1 MDRTQTVE
9 QMVQRGLK
17 SSPIGIGLN
26 LVLAS
31 SNAAGFVGD
40 SFALISDGIESL
52 SDVVSSSVVYFG
64 LRFAIKPPD
73 KEGNGWDSEYCRW
86 RSQLLS

>member
-1 MDRTQTVE
+1 MSPEGKTFVICLSDEPRSRDRTQSCPCV
-9 QMVQRGLK
+9 VK
-17 SSPIGIGLN
+17 CP
-26 LVLAS
+26 
-31 SNAAGFVGD
+31 AGFVGD